1 MALPPKGVL
10 QSEALKKYIYE
21 TSAYPGEHEHLK
33 GLREATEKKYGTFEI
48 AIPVDEGRFLSM
60 LMKIMNPKRTL
71 EIGVFTGYSLLST
84 ALALPN
90 ESQITAIDIDR
101 EAFEVGLPFIQKAG
115 MENKI
120 KFIQADAISVLNE
133 MLNNDTQPEFDYAFV
148 DADKAN
154 YKNYHEQLLKLV
166 KIGGMIAYDN
176 TLWYGFVAKEEDE
189 VPENMRA
196 VRTAIMEFNG
206 LISSDPRVEISQ
218 VSIGDGVTL
227 CRRLH

>member
-33 GLREATEKKYGTFEI
+33 GLREATEKKYGTLSEI

-60 LMKIMNPKRTL
+60 LMRIMNPKRTL

-120 KFIQADAISVLNE
+120 KFIQGDAISVLNE
-133 MLNNDTQPEFDYAFV
+133 MLNNPEFDYAFV

-166 KIGGMIAYDN
+166 KSGGMIAYDN

-189 VPENMRA
+189 VPEDMRA
-196 VRTAIMEFNG
+196 VTAIMEFNG
-206 LISSDPRVEISQ
+206 LISSGPRVEISQ
-218 VSIGDGVTL
+218 VSVGDGVTL

>member
-1 MALPPKGVL
+1 MGSRL
-10 QSEALKKYIYE
+10 
-21 TSAYPGEHEHLK
+21 
-33 GLREATEKKYGTFEI
+33 

-60 LMKIMNPKRTL
+60 LMRIMNPKRTL

-90 ESQITAIDIDR
+90 ESQIEKLMKVDYHS
-101 EAFEVGLPFIQKAG
+101 FKKAG

-148 DADKAN
+148 DDDKAN
-154 YKNYHEQLLKLV
+154 NKHYHEQLLKLV

-196 VRTAIMEFNG
+196 IRTAIMEFNE
-206 LISSDPRVEISQ
+206 LISSDPRLEISQ

>member
-1 MALPPKGVL
+1 
-10 QSEALKKYIYE
+10 
-21 TSAYPGEHEHLK
+21 
-33 GLREATEKKYGTFEI
+33 
-48 AIPVDEGRFLSM
+48 M
-60 LMKIMNPKRTL
+60 LMRIMNPKRTL

-84 ALALPN
+84 ALALPS

-189 VPENMRA
+189 VPEDMRA

-218 VSIGDGVTL
+218 VSVGDGVTL